1 MHTLTEQLISKH
13 LVSGEMVPGEE
24 IGIKIDQTLIQD
36 STGTMAD
43 LQFEAMGVPRVKTEL
58 SVSFIDHN
66 ILQNDFKNM
75 DDHKYLQSVAQK
87 YGLVFSRAG
96 NGICHQVFL
105 ERFAQPG
112 KTLLGSDS
120 HTTSAGAVGCL
131 AIGAGGLDVA
141 ASMAGE
147 PYYFNMP
154 EIIGVKLTG
163 NLQSYVSAKD
173 IILEILRQL
182 DVHGGKGCILEYFG
196 PGINNLSIP
205 ERSTITNMGTETG
218 ATSSIFPSDNVTR
231 RFLIAQER
239 QESWVKLSSEPDAYY
254 SKIIS
259 IELDKL
265 EPLIALPHSP
275 GNVKKVSEIEGLP
288 VDQVCIGSCTN
299 SSVKDLKTA
308 AFILKDKKV
317 NINTSLTISPGS
329 RQVLT
334 YLAESGDIKSLLDS
348 GARVLEC
355 ACGPCIGMGQAPCT
369 DAVSLR
375 TFNRNFKGRSGTKS
389 AQVYLVSPETAAA
402 SAIYGVVIDPRK
414 MDVPLGIDLP
424 EKLPVNDSLII
435 YPSETNEKIDVIRG
449 PNIVPLPG
457 FSTLP
462 PVVDGEVLIKVGD
475 NITTDEILA
484 GGAEVLPLRSNV
496 PEISKYLFK
505 NVDPTF
511 YNRLIEVGGG
521 IIVGGENYGQGSSR
535 EHAALSPR
543 YLGVQVILAKSFAR
557 IHESNLVN
565 FGIVPIIF
573 DKESDYDLIKS
584 GDSLKVDF
592 SDFDNITIENLSTGK
607 SINVNHNMTERGI
620 NILKAGGK
628 LAYIKERSKSK

>member
-1 MHTLTEQLISKH
+1 MSTLAEQLIREH

-24 IGIKIDQTLIQD
+24 IGIKIDHTLIQD

-58 SVSFIDHN
+58 SVSFVDHN
-66 ILQNDFKNM
+66 ILQNNYRNM
-75 DDHKYLQSVAQK
+75 DDHRYLQSVAQK

-147 PYYFNMP
+147 PYYLNMP
-154 EIIGVKLTG
+154 KINGVKLTG
-163 NLQSYVSAKD
+163 SLRPYVSAKD
-173 IILEILRQL
+173 IILKILQQL
-182 DVHGGKGCILEYFG
+182 DVHGARGCILEYFG
-196 PGINNLSIP
+196 PGIKNLSVP
-205 ERSTITNMGTETG
+205 ERATITNMGTETG
-218 ATSSIFPSDNVTR
+218 ATSSIFPSDEVTR
-231 RFLIAQER
+231 QFLISQER
-239 QESWVKLSSEPDAYY
+239 QDSWVELSPGPNASYNE
-254 SKIIS
+254 IIS
-259 IELDKL
+259 IDLDKL

-275 GNVKKVSEIEGLP
+275 GNVKKVSEVEGLQ

-299 SSVKDLKTA
+299 SSVKDLKTVA
-308 AFILKDKKV
+308 YILEGKKV
-317 NINTSLTISPGS
+317 HEKTSLTTSPGS

-334 YLAESGDIKSLLDS
+334 HLSEAGDLKTLLDS

-369 DAVSLR
+369 NAVSLR
-375 TFNRNFKGRSGTKS
+375 TFNRNFKGRSGTES
-389 AQVYLVSPETAAA
+389 AQIYLVSPETAAA
-402 SAIYGVVIDPRK
+402 SAINGAITDPRSLET
-414 MDVPLGIDLP
+414 PIEISLP
-424 EKLPVNDSLII
+424 ERLPINDSLII
-435 YPSETNEKIDVIRG
+435 YPVEASEEVDVIRG
-449 PNIVPLPG
+449 PNIVPIPDFPALP
-457 FSTLP
+457 T
-462 PVVDGEVLIKVGD
+462 VVQGEVLIKVGD

-484 GGAEVLPLRSNV
+484 GGAEVLPLRSNI

-505 NVDPTF
+505 KVDPSF
-511 YNRLIEVGGG
+511 YTRITQAGGG
-521 IIVGGENYGQGSSR
+521 IIIGGENYGQGSSR

-543 YLGVQVILAKSFAR
+543 YLGVQAVLVKSFAR

-565 FGIVPIIF
+565 FGIAPLVF
-573 DKESDYDLIKS
+573 EKKDDYDSIS
-584 GDSLKVDF
+584 VGDSLRVDL
-592 SDFDNITIENLSTGK
+592 SDLDDIEVKNLSTGQTIK
-607 SINVNHNMTERGI
+607 VCHHMTERSVS
-620 NILKAGGK
+620 ILKAGGK
-628 LAYIKERSKSK
+628 LAYIKARSRNQ